1 MRRLAQLLLL
11 SLYVFPNSAGTAPI
25 PPAEIS
31 KVDVVPTGDTLKINV
46 ALTGSV
52 LPRVLVATNP
62 DRLVL
67 ELPNTRAA
75 AKQQHIAINQGD
87 VKDLRI
93 GLTST
98 APLVTRLV
106 VDLAAAAPYALA
118 KVGNTVSLTVLPA
131 TPGAGPNNSVAPGFS
146 KSSEIAAA
154 NIPVPIVPVV
164 QVAVKKRT
172 RMGFRVKYIAEG
184 AVYLAGG
191 SAGGL
196 QEGMH
201 LSVQASGKG
210 GPRLVS

>member
-1 MRRLAQLLLL
+1 MRRFAQLLLL
-11 SLYVFPNSAGTAPI
+11 SLYVFPNSAVPAPSPAPI

-75 AKQQHIAINQGD
+75 AKQQHIAVNQGD

-131 TPGAGPNNSVAPGFS
+131 TPGAGHNTGSSDAPGFS
-146 KSSEIAAA
+146 KSSE
-154 NIPVPIVPVV
+154 V
-164 QVAVKKRT
+164 
-172 RMGFRVKYIAEG
+172 
-184 AVYLAGG
+184 
-191 SAGGL
+191 
-196 QEGMH
+196 
-201 LSVQASGKG
+201 
-210 GPRLVS
+210 